1 MYLWP
6 RNKSVLST
14 YFVVIDTSTGA
25 ITGCWRAL
33 HIDWIFVLWL
43 ADPPEGFR
51 FAKATYRTIDGS
63 KARKTVKEL
72 DAYRQLFKP
81 DWLKSDGAT

>member
-6 RNKSVLST
+6 LNKLALST

-33 HIDWIFVLWL
+33 DINKIFVLWL
-43 ADPPEGFR
+43 AAPPEGFR
-51 FAKATYRTIDGS
+51 FAQATYRTIDGS
-63 KARKTVKEL
+63 EASKTVKQL
-72 DAYRQLFKP
+72 DAYRQMFKP
-81 DWLKSDGAT
+81 DWMQSGGAT